1 MIEKKWTVSRFN
13 EDGDKE
19 YIVCSD
25 YEDAKKEVAQEELR
39 DAVRDPYCFY
49 NNGYTTVEPPEKED
63 SVLDEKT
70 KKKLEKTE
78 QTMTVLTRIGDQMT
92 DYYSLKQKLR
102 ETIDLVKNDEYL
114 KSDTL
119 GQHLDDMSKYISLVW
134 KELMAIHDEV
144 HTRMEGCIAEC
155 TTEEEKIKRV
165 QISKYFIR
173 EEREK
178 SYRVEFPA
186 ACLDQ
191 PERTFWISKA
201 FTSDKGHDL
210 EIRFYRD
217 NKIKAWKYSYD
228 ELCPRPV
235 SSKELTADEFA
246 LVCAFSN
253 DFLRNVVT
261 ASEVLNHE
269 KDLQKEKKTLKM

>member
-1 MIEKKWTVSRFN
+1 M
-13 EDGDKE
+13 
-19 YIVCSD
+19 
-25 YEDAKKEVAQEELR
+25 KKE
-39 DAVRDPYCFY
+39 
-49 NNGYTTVEPPEKED
+49 
-63 SVLDEKT
+63 
-70 KKKLEKTE
+70 
-78 QTMTVLTRIGDQMT
+78 
-92 DYYSLKQKLR
+92 
-102 ETIDLVKNDEYL
+102 
-114 KSDTL
+114 
-119 GQHLDDMSKYISLVW
+119 
-134 KELMAIHDEV
+134 
-144 HTRMEGCIAEC
+144 
-155 TTEEEKIKRV
+155 KRV
-165 QISKYFIR
+165 TELNFRQR
-173 EEREK
+173 
-178 SYRVEFPA
+178 A
-186 ACLDQ
+186 LDQ